1 MNNRAIWIVVVVLI
15 LCSAYFWVVVDS
27 TRVDTMVNLDAS
39 DKNLKGDVN
48 EAVELWDRLDLR
60 LKGTSK
66 HVATLQD
73 STRLHYKAYDA
84 RIDSI
89 DNAFDKVSFSIEQM
103 NDVLSGRISRL
114 NDDLEAL
121 NEEVS
126 SMKRSTNNNFT
137 KLNKTLDAINSDI
150 KKIQAKLIE
159 EFGEED

>member
-1 MNNRAIWIVVVVLI
+1 MKNRAIWIVVVILI

-27 TRVDTMVNLDAS
+27 NRVDTMVDLDTS
-39 DKNLKGDVN
+39 DKNLKGDVT

-66 HVATLQD
+66 HVSTLQD
-73 STRLHYKAYDA
+73 STRLHYKAYDS
-84 RIDSI
+84 RVDSI
-89 DNAFDKVSFSIEQM
+89 DNAFDKISFSIEQM
-103 NDVLSGRISRL
+103 NEVLSGRISRL

-150 KKIQAKLIE
+150 KKIQSKLLE